1 MRCYD
6 RRRRSSSIFVRCS
19 SKLANGC
26 SNIERINNSCA
37 TFCSRSEQQRQ
48 TSAAV
53 QQRKQQ
59 RRVVAPLCEHGTDLL
74 RRPFAFIASSS
85 SLHSSHPHPHRC
97 NSPLVRIASAV
108 QSLILAESASGWST
122 NSTAII
128 TAVYHICILS
138 RVATLLRSV
147 RFSMRACDA
156 QRFFSRTLFSFP
168 HPGPLGFSFA
178 CCCLFLVEQVGR
190 GAGNVPR

>member
-1 MRCYD
+1 L
-6 RRRRSSSIFVRCS
+6 
-19 SKLANGC
+19 KLANGC
-26 SNIERINNSCA
+26 SNIGRINNSYA

-53 QQRKQQ
+53 QQHKQQ
-59 RRVVAPLCEHGTDLL
+59 RRVVAPLHEHGTDLL
-74 RRPFAFIASSS
+74 RRPSTFIASSS
-85 SLHSSHPHPHRC
+85 SLHSSHPHSHCC

-108 QSLILAESASGWST
+108 QSLILAESASGGST
-122 NSTAII
+122 NSAAI
-128 TAVYHICILS
+128 TGDVYHICILG

-156 QRFFSRTLFSFP
+156 QRFFSCALFSFP
-168 HPGPLGFSFA
+168 LPGPLVFSFA
-178 CCCLFLVEQVGR
+178 CCCLFLVAQVGR

>member
-1 MRCYD
+1 MHSEERSE
-6 RRRRSSSIFVRCS
+6 RRSVPGEASETKQIDLVWSD
-19 SKLANGC
+19 LQ
-26 SNIERINNSCA
+26 
-37 TFCSRSEQQRQ
+37 RSDP
-48 TSAAV
+48 
-53 QQRKQQ
+53 
-59 RRVVAPLCEHGTDLL
+59 VA
-74 RRPFAFIASSS
+74 
-85 SLHSSHPHPHRC
+85 
-97 NSPLVRIASAV
+97 
-108 QSLILAESASGWST
+108 QSLILAESASGWSS

-178 CCCLFLVEQVGR
+178 CCCLFLVEQAGR